1 MKIDKVT
8 RFLRTYSNTPSNI
21 NSAGTRLV
29 RVSLPR
35 VKFIEGGS
43 AERKYFR
50 EEEITEELIT
60 ATFGMEPDRV
70 RYFLT
75 GKKPSG
81 S

>member
-1 MKIDKVT
+1 MRIEKVV

-35 VKFIEGGS
+35 VRFIEGGG
-43 AERKYFR
+43 AEQKYFR
-50 EEEITEELIT
+50 DEEITEELIT
-60 ATFGMEPDRV
+60 ARFGMEPDRV
-70 RYFLT
+70 RYMLT